1 MTDEAARSA
10 SARAVTEPASSPR
23 PSIAPAVAV
32 YVCYLLAFLTV
43 LTAVA
48 GVIVAYLSQRQA
60 PALLGS
66 HYRFQIRTF
75 WIGLGVTVV
84 GTVAS
89 LVLIGY
95 LVLILGAIWYIL
107 RCVRGLIWLSQGQP
121 VPDPG
126 SWLVG

>member
-1 MTDEAARSA
+1 VTVPA
-10 SARAVTEPASSPR
+10 TEPR
-23 PSIAPAVAV
+23 LSIAPAVAV

-48 GVIVAYLSQRQA
+48 GVIVAYLSQREA

-84 GTVAS
+84 GTIGA
-89 LVLIGY
+89 LVLVGY
-95 LVLILGAIWYIL
+95 LVLILGAVWYIL

-126 SWLVG
+126 SWLLGAGTGAQGGG

>member
-1 MTDEAARSA
+1 MTELA
-10 SARAVTEPASSPR
+10 PGPR
-23 PSIAPAVAV
+23 LSIAPAVAV

-48 GVIVAYLSQRQA
+48 GVIVAYLSQREA

-75 WIGLGVTVV
+75 WIALGVTVV
-84 GTVAS
+84 GTIGA
-89 LVLIGY
+89 LVLVGY
-95 LVLILGAIWYIL
+95 LVLILGAVWYIL

-126 SWLVG
+126 SWLLGAGAEGRG